1 MSPRRTRRA
10 AAAFGAALL
19 FCAVLLLCAAPGEA
33 ADQDAGPLSAGI
45 ALLEQGDADAAE
57 AAFVKALEGDLG
69 TQERAAALIYLA
81 RIQLGDG
88 RYAEADAT
96 AAEAQGELGRVTES
110 RDQAMLLALM
120 VRFEAAK
127 GLGDADKATR
137 IAQQVAELSAR
148 QNQIGWAADK
158 VPGAYLHKAS
168 GTVLPATVAGLAEQE
183 LNTYDS
189 EGLDASLTYS
199 VDDAGARPSETPSF
213 VTTHV
218 TLNQG
223 RSVDEQFESLRKEVL
238 EKFPDARE
246 ISTGPIAV
254 VQGGRRL
261 QGTMGVFSMRA
272 NGEQGF
278 ATVHVFRM
286 QPDITLRFT
295 AAYPASNAEAMR
307 GRVAA
312 LMQTMVW
319 PEGATIR

>member
-1 MSPRRTRRA
+1 MSLRRTRRA
-10 AAAFGAALL
+10 AALLGAAFL
-19 FCAVLLLCAAPGEA
+19 FCATPAEA
-33 ADQDAGPLSAGI
+33 ADPHSGPLSAGL
-45 ALLEQGDADAAE
+45 ALLEQGDADGAE
-57 AAFVKALEGDLG
+57 AAFVKALAGDLG
-69 TQERAAALIYLA
+69 TQDRAAALIYLA

-96 AAEAQGELGRVTES
+96 AAKAQEELGRVTES

-127 GLGDADKATR
+127 GLGDADHATR

-158 VPGAYLHKAS
+158 VAGAYLHKAS
-168 GTVLPATVAGLAEQE
+168 GTVLPATVGGLAEQE
-183 LNTYDS
+183 INTYDS

-199 VDDAGARPSETPSF
+199 VDDVGGRPSETPSF

-218 TLNQG
+218 TMNQG
-223 RSVDEQFESLRKEVL
+223 RSVDEQFEALRKDVL

-254 VQGGRRL
+254 MQGGRRL
-261 QGTMGVFSMRA
+261 EGTMGVFSMRA

-286 QPDITLRFT
+286 QPDITVRFT
-295 AAYPASNAEAMR
+295 AAYPASNAETMR
-307 GRVAA
+307 GSVAA

-319 PEGATIR
+319 PEGPTIR